1 VCVLSAD
8 PPAVPPINQEG
19 RTIMA
24 EETLRVFGGVDT
36 HKDVHVAAVVDERG
50 KILDTASFDANAKG
64 YAALRRWLEGFGT
77 LVRVGV
83 EGTGS
88 YGTGLTR
95 HLQESGVEVVEVN
108 RPNRQMRRQR
118 GKSDPVDAE
127 AAARAALNGEAT
139 IVPKDHDDIVES
151 IRVLRIAFCSARD
164 TRTRLA
170 LQIRDLIVTAP
181 AVLRESMP
189 EKTADRVA
197 HCAKFR
203 PGNVRDPH
211 EATRLALKTLSRR
224 YQELSDEIV
233 DLTKLLDELT
243 REANPALRAAKGVGV
258 DVASILL
265 VAAGTNCQRLRNES
279 AFAAL
284 CGVSPIQ
291 ASSGQT
297 NRHRLNRS
305 GNRQAN
311 NALWRIAMVRMTT
324 DEETRT
330 YLAKRTAEGKTKRD
344 VTRCLKRHLAR
355 EVFWLLQHP
364 VYDEI
369 GPQLRTTRTS
379 AHISLRT
386 VSDDLG
392 VWPTK
397 ISRIERGLEHD
408 PEFVA
413 IYQAWLSAHPAA

>member
-1 VCVLSAD
+1 MTTEPLCVFA
-8 PPAVPPINQEG
+8 
-19 RTIMA
+19 
-24 EETLRVFGGVDT
+24 GVDT

-50 KILDTASFDANAKG
+50 KILDTASFDADSKG
-64 YAALRRWLEGFGT
+64 YAALAHWLEGFGR
-77 LVRVGV
+77 LERVGV

-88 YGTGLTR
+88 YGAGLAR
-95 HLQESGVEVVEVN
+95 YLQDNGVEVVEVN

-139 IVPKDHDDIVES
+139 VVPKDHDDIVES
-151 IRVLRIAFCSARD
+151 IRVLRVAFCSARD

-170 LQIRDLIVTAP
+170 LQIRDLIVSAP
-181 AVLRESMP
+181 ASLRESMP
-189 EKTADRVA
+189 ARTVDRVV

-203 PGNVRDPH
+203 PGDVRSPH
-211 EATRLALKTLSRR
+211 EATRLALRTLSRR
-224 YQELSDEIV
+224 YQDLSDEMAE
-233 DLTKLLDELT
+233 LTKLLDELT
-243 REANPALRAAKGVGV
+243 NEANPALRAAKGVGV

-265 VAAGTNCQRLRNES
+265 IAAGSNCQRLRNES
-279 AFAAL
+279 AFAAM
-284 CGVSPIQ
+284 CSVSPLQ

-311 NALWRIAMVRMTT
+311 NALWRIAIVRMST
-324 DEETRT
+324 DEETKT
-330 YLAKRTAEGKTKRD
+330 YLAKRTAQGKTKRD
-344 VTRCLKRHLAR
+344 VTRCLKRHIAR

-364 VYDEI
+364 DYEEV

-379 AHISLRT
+379 AHISLQT
-386 VSDDLG
+386 VSDDLA

-408 PEFVA
+408 EEFVA
-413 IYQAWLSAHPAA
+413 IYQAWLNKHLAA

>member
-1 VCVLSAD
+1 MSKEPLC
-8 PPAVPPINQEG
+8 
-19 RTIMA
+19 
-24 EETLRVFGGVDT
+24 VFGGVDT

-64 YAALRRWLEGFGT
+64 YAALRRWLEGFGD

-88 YGTGLTR
+88 YGTGLAR

-127 AAARAALNGEAT
+127 SAARAALNGEAT

-151 IRVLRIAFCSARD
+151 IRVLRVAFCSARE

-170 LQIRDLIVTAP
+170 LQIRDLIITAP

-189 EKTADRVA
+189 ARTADRVA

-203 PGNVRDPH
+203 PVNVRDPH

-224 YQELSDEIV
+224 YQDLSDEMA

-243 REANPALRAAKGVGV
+243 KEANPALRAAKGVGV
-258 DVASILL
+258 DVAAILL
-265 VAAGTNCQRLRNES
+265 IAAGSNCQRLRNES
-279 AFAAL
+279 AFAAM

-311 NALWRIAMVRMTT
+311 NALWRIAMVRMTCE
-324 DEETRT
+324 EETKT
-330 YLAKRTAEGKTKRD
+330 YLARRTAQGKTKRD
-344 VTRCLKRHLAR
+344 VTRCLKRHIAR
-355 EVFWLLQHP
+355 EVFWLLQNP
-364 VYDEI
+364 AYEEV

-379 AHISLRT
+379 AHISLQT
-386 VSDDLG
+386 VSDGLG

-408 PEFVA
+408 EEFVA
-413 IYQAWLSAHPAA
+413 IYQAWLSEHLAA

>member
-1 VCVLSAD
+1 MTKELLS
-8 PPAVPPINQEG
+8 
-19 RTIMA
+19 
-24 EETLRVFGGVDT
+24 VFGGVDT

-50 KILDTASFDANAKG
+50 KILETSTFDANAKG
-64 YAALRRWLEGFGT
+64 YAALGHWLDSFGT

-88 YGTGLTR
+88 YGAGLTR
-95 HLQESGVEVVEVN
+95 HLQDHGVEVVEVN
-108 RPNRQMRRQR
+108 RPNRQMRYHR

-139 IVPKDHDDIVES
+139 VMPKDHEDIVES
-151 IRVLRIAFCSARD
+151 IRVLRVAYCSARD

-181 AVLRESMP
+181 AALRESMP
-189 EKTADRVA
+189 AKTADRVA
-197 HCAKFR
+197 QCAKFR
-203 PGNVRDPH
+203 PGDVRGPH

-224 YQELSDEIV
+224 YQDLTGEMA
-233 DLTKLLDELT
+233 DLTKLLDGLT
-243 REANPALRAAKGVGV
+243 KEANPALRAAKGVGV

-265 VAAGTNCQRLRNES
+265 VAAGSNCQRLRNES
-279 AFAAL
+279 AFAAM

-311 NALWRIAMVRMTT
+311 NALWRIATIRMIC
-324 DEETRT
+324 DEETKT
-330 YLAKRTAEGKTKRD
+330 YLARRTAEGKTKRD
-344 VTRCLKRHLAR
+344 VTRCLKRHIAR

-364 VYDEI
+364 AYEEV
-369 GPQLRTTRTS
+369 GPQLRSTRAS
-379 AHISLRT
+379 ANISLQT

-397 ISRIERGLEHD
+397 ISRIERGLDHD
-408 PEFVA
+408 AEFVA
-413 IYQAWLSAHPAA
+413 IYQTWLSEHLAA

>member
-1 VCVLSAD
+1 MSKEPLC
-8 PPAVPPINQEG
+8 
-19 RTIMA
+19 
-24 EETLRVFGGVDT
+24 VFGGVDT

-50 KILDTASFDANAKG
+50 KILDTAPFDANAKG
-64 YAALRRWLEGFGT
+64 YAALRRWLEGFGD

-88 YGTGLTR
+88 YGTGLAR

-127 AAARAALNGEAT
+127 SEARAALNGEAT

-151 IRVLRIAFCSARD
+151 IRVLRVAFCSARE

-170 LQIRDLIVTAP
+170 LQIRDLIITAP

-189 EKTADRVA
+189 ARTADRVA

-203 PGNVRDPH
+203 PVNVRDPH

-224 YQELSDEIV
+224 YQDLSDEMA

-243 REANPALRAAKGVGV
+243 KEANPALRAAKGVGV
-258 DVASILL
+258 DVAAILL
-265 VAAGTNCQRLRNES
+265 IAAGSNCQRLRNES
-279 AFAAL
+279 AFAAM

-311 NALWRIAMVRMTT
+311 NALWRIAMVRMTC
-324 DEETRT
+324 DEETKT
-330 YLAKRTAEGKTKRD
+330 YLARRTAQGKTKRD
-344 VTRCLKRHLAR
+344 VTRCLKRHIAR
-355 EVFWLLQHP
+355 EVFWLLQNP
-364 VYDEI
+364 AYEEV

-379 AHISLRT
+379 ARISLQT
-386 VSDDLG
+386 VSDGLG

-408 PEFVA
+408 EEFVA
-413 IYQAWLSAHPAA
+413 IYQAWLSEHLAA

>member
-1 VCVLSAD
+1 MAKERLS
-8 PPAVPPINQEG
+8 
-19 RTIMA
+19 
-24 EETLRVFGGVDT
+24 VFGGVDT

-64 YAALRRWLEGFGT
+64 YAALRRWLEDFGS

-88 YGTGLTR
+88 YGSVLAR
-95 HLQESGVEVVEVN
+95 HLQDHGVEVVEVN

-118 GKSDPVDAE
+118 GKSDSVDAE

-181 AVLRESMP
+181 AALRESMP
-189 EKTADRVA
+189 ARTADRVA

-224 YQELSDEIV
+224 YQDLSEEMA
-233 DLTKLLDELT
+233 DLTKILDELT

-265 VAAGTNCQRLRNES
+265 IVAGSNCHRLRNES
-279 AFAAL
+279 AFAAM
-284 CGVSPIQ
+284 CGVSPIL

-311 NALWRIAMVRMTT
+311 NALWRIATVRMTC
-324 DEETRT
+324 DEETQT
-330 YLAKRTAEGKTKRD
+330 YLARRNAQGKTKRD
-344 VTRCLKRHLAR
+344 VTRCLKRHIAR

-364 VYDEI
+364 AYEEV

-379 AHISLRT
+379 AHVSLQT

-397 ISRIERGLEHD
+397 ISRIERGLDHD
-408 PEFVA
+408 EEFVA
-413 IYQAWLSAHPAA
+413 IYQAWLSEHLAA

>member
-1 VCVLSAD
+1 
-8 PPAVPPINQEG
+8 
-19 RTIMA
+19 MA
-24 EETLRVFGGVDT
+24 KERLTVFGGVDT

-50 KILDTASFDANAKG
+50 KILDTAFFNANAKG
-64 YAALRRWLEGFGT
+64 YRALLTWLESFGA
-77 LVRVGV
+77 LVKVGV

-88 YGTGLTR
+88 YGAGLTR

-127 AAARAALNGEAT
+127 AAARSALNGEAT
-139 IVPKDHDDIVES
+139 VVPKDHDDIVES
-151 IRVLRIAFCSARD
+151 IRVLRVAYCSARE

-181 AVLRESMP
+181 AALRESLP
-189 EKTADRVA
+189 NKTADRVA
-197 HCAKFR
+197 LCARFR
-203 PGNVRDPH
+203 PGDVRDPL

-224 YQELSDEIV
+224 YQDLSEEMAEMNKILDG
-233 DLTKLLDELT
+233 LTK
-243 REANPALRAAKGVGV
+243 EANPALRAAKGVGV

-265 VAAGTNCQRLRNES
+265 VAAGSNCHRLRNES
-279 AFAAL
+279 AFAAM

-311 NALWRIAMVRMTT
+311 NALWRIATNRMLS
-324 DEETRT
+324 DEETRA

-344 VTRCLKRHLAR
+344 VTRCLKRHIAR

-364 VYDEI
+364 AYEEV
-369 GPQLRTTRTS
+369 GPDLRSARKS
-379 AHISLRT
+379 AHISLQT

-397 ISRIERGLEHD
+397 ISRIERGLDHD
-408 PEFVA
+408 DEFVA
-413 IYQAWLSAHPAA
+413 IYQAWLNEHLAA

>member
-1 VCVLSAD
+1 
-8 PPAVPPINQEG
+8 
-19 RTIMA
+19 MA

-118 GKSDPVDAE
+118 GKSDSVDAE

-181 AVLRESMP
+181 AALRESMP
-189 EKTADRVA
+189 ARTADRVA

-224 YQELSDEIV
+224 YQDLSEEMA
-233 DLTKLLDELT
+233 DLTKILDELT

-265 VAAGTNCQRLRNES
+265 IVAGSNCHRLRNES
-279 AFAAL
+279 AFAAM
-284 CGVSPIQ
+284 CGVSPIL

-311 NALWRIAMVRMTT
+311 NALWRIATVRMTC
-324 DEETRT
+324 DEETQT
-330 YLAKRTAEGKTKRD
+330 YLARRNAQGKTKRD
-344 VTRCLKRHLAR
+344 VTRCLKRHIAR

-364 VYDEI
+364 AYEEV

-379 AHISLRT
+379 AHVSLQT

-397 ISRIERGLEHD
+397 ISRIERGLDHD
-408 PEFVA
+408 EEFVA
-413 IYQAWLSAHPAA
+413 IYQAWLSEHLAA

>member
-1 VCVLSAD
+1 MTKESL
-8 PPAVPPINQEG
+8 P
-19 RTIMA
+19 
-24 EETLRVFGGVDT
+24 VFGGVDT

-64 YAALRRWLEGFGT
+64 YAALERWLEGFGT

-88 YGTGLTR
+88 YGAGLAR
-95 HLQESGVEVVEVN
+95 HLQDNDVEVVEVN

-127 AAARAALNGEAT
+127 SAARAALNGEAT
-139 IVPKDHDDIVES
+139 VVPKDHDDIVES
-151 IRVLRIAFCSARD
+151 IRVLRVAFCSARD

-189 EKTADRVA
+189 AKTADRVT

-203 PGNVRDPH
+203 PGSLRDPH

-224 YQELSDEIV
+224 YQDLSEEMA
-233 DLTKLLDELT
+233 DLTKPLDELT
-243 REANPALRAAKGVGV
+243 KEANPALRAAKGVGV
-258 DVASILL
+258 DVAAILL
-265 VAAGTNCQRLRNES
+265 VAAGSNCQRLRNES
-279 AFAAL
+279 AFASM

-311 NALWRIAMVRMTT
+311 SALWRIATVRMMC
-324 DEETRT
+324 DEETKT
-330 YLAKRTAEGKTKRD
+330 YLARRTAQGKTKRD

-355 EVFWLLQHP
+355 EVFWLLQNP
-364 VYDEI
+364 AYEEI
-369 GPQLRTTRTS
+369 GPHLRTTRTS
-379 AHISLRT
+379 AHISLQT

-397 ISRIERGLEHD
+397 ISRIERGLAHD
-408 PEFVA
+408 DEFVA
-413 IYQAWLSAHPAA
+413 IYQAWLSVHLAA